1 MLPSLETKQEKQQ
14 QSLGSSPLGNTY
26 PSLSPPNPPPFTL
39 PRVGSLGV
47 QLAKKMGASLVRS
60 CAAPD
65 HLAYVTDLGADVV
78 IDFTQADVFDG
89 VPDDSVDVEGILL
102 GVQEA
107 GRCFTTLPKL
117 ALQRWDD
124 SDIQGSDRVRGLA
137 HWYATS
143 YHATFPEAM
152 YEEWEVAEVRLED
165 ETDDRRPETDR

>member
-1 MLPSLETKQEKQQ
+1 MYTDAYMITKEAA
-14 QSLGSSPLGNTY
+14 
-26 PSLSPPNPPPFTL
+26 
-39 PRVGSLGV
+39 RAA
-47 QLAKKMGASLVRS
+47 LALVE
-60 CAAPD
+60 A
-65 HLAYVTDLGADVV
+65 
-78 IDFTQADVFDG
+78 
-89 VPDDSVDVEGILL
+89 DDSVDVEGILL